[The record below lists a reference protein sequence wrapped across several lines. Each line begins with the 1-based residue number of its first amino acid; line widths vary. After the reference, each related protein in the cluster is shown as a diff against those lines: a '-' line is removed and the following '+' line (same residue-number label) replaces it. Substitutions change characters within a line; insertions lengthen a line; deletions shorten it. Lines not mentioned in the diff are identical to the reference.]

1 MVAARGP
8 SRSPPPDADL
18 SEPDHVLGLVDDLLR
33 LAQGSA
39 ATTIEVESDGLA
51 VKVTRLA
58 RAAIGGGVGDSSPTR
73 KEASAPTMSKER
85 TQRIHAPTVG
95 IFSTAREW
103 SAGDAVA
110 RGDVLGGIQSLGHVA
125 DITAP
130 ADGKI
135 KDVLVA
141 GGAPVEYG
149 QPLFVIALR

>member
-1 MVAARGP
+1 M
-8 SRSPPPDADL
+8 

-39 ATTIEVESDGLA
+39 ATTIEVESDGLS
-51 VKVTRLA
+51 VKVTRRLG
-58 RAAIGGGVGDSSPTR
+58 RDAIGGGVGDSSPTR
-73 KEASAPTMSKER
+73 NKIPPLAAAATDR

-95 IFSTAREW
+95 IFNTAREW

-130 ADGKI
+130 AAGEI

>member
-1 MVAARGP
+1 M
-8 SRSPPPDADL
+8 

-39 ATTIEVESDGLA
+39 ATTIEVESDGLS
-51 VKVTRLA
+51 VKVTRRLG
-58 RAAIGGGVGDSSPTR
+58 RDAIGGGVGDSSPSGGGSR
-73 KEASAPTMSKER
+73 ERGGVGGSAPTMSVAR

-95 IFSTAREW
+95 IFNTAREW

-130 ADGKI
+130 ADGEI

>member
-1 MVAARGP
+1 M
-8 SRSPPPDADL
+8 

-39 ATTIEVESDGLA
+39 ATTIEVESDGLS

-58 RAAIGGGVGDSSPTR
+58 RAAIGGGGGGSRDRGGVGG
-73 KEASAPTMSKER
+73 SAPTMSAER

-95 IFSTAREW
+95 IFNTAREW

-130 ADGKI
+130 ADGEI

>member
-1 MVAARGP
+1 M
-8 SRSPPPDADL
+8 

-39 ATTIEVESDGLA
+39 ATTIEVESDGLS
-51 VKVTRLA
+51 VKVTRRLG
-58 RAAIGGGVGDSSPTR
+58 RDAIGGGGGGSRERGGVGG
-73 KEASAPTMSKER
+73 SAPTMNKDR

-95 IFSTAREW
+95 VFNTAREW

-130 ADGKI
+130 ADGEI